1 MSLNNQ
7 QKFKREKYMLGDK
20 FRALLKKNSETIDPL
35 VKDQIKR
42 LHYTILSSNAS
53 KNEKSNALTTLDRY
67 FVKYGVGSVFDGGRR
82 TKHTLR
88 KKRSARKTR
97 RHSRRA

>member
-1 MSLNNQ
+1 
-7 QKFKREKYMLGDK
+7 MLGDK
-20 FRALLKKNSETIDPL
+20 FRALLKKNSDTIDPL

-67 FVKYGVGSVFDGGRR
+67 FVKYGVGSVFDGGKRSRR
-82 TKHTLR
+82 TRHKKRTLR
-88 KKRSARKTR
+88 KARKTR
-97 RHSRRA
+97 RHTRRA